1 MKTRSNE
8 NMSLQVAKGGDFTD
22 LETKNFTLE
31 SGSVFFN
38 IKNEGEEAVSL
49 SVRLSGNDE
58 FQTWKFY
65 PGWNPEIVKE
75 VEQTNSDVSNL
86 KWGY

>member
-1 MKTRSNE
+1 MGLTRSGVRV
-8 NMSLQVAKGGDFTD
+8 SAQIAKCGDFAE
-22 LETKNFTLE
+22 LNKANFKTE
-31 SGSVFFN
+31 NRDFFN
-38 IKNEGEEAVSL
+38 IKNDGDEAVFL
-49 SVRLSGNDE
+49 NVKFANNDE

-75 VEQTNSDVSNL
+75 VEQTSSDVSNL

>member
-1 MKTRSNE
+1 MSFTRSGT
-8 NMSLQVAKGGDFTD
+8 QVSVQVGKCGVFTD
-22 LETKNFTLE
+22 LKSENFKMKNGK
-31 SGSVFFN
+31 SFN
-38 IKNEGEEAVSL
+38 IKNEGDEAVFL
-49 SVRLSGNDE
+49 NVKFAQNDE
-58 FQTWKFY
+58 FQMWKFY